1 MVKIII
7 MKKLIGMAVV
17 ILLFMTTLIN
27 NPVFSQSDWKDA
39 DVNKSIPDDVKDIF
53 EQSCVKC
60 HLESGNIKAKMHFN
74 LSKWEKF
81 SSAKQAKKAEDV
93 LYQVT
98 KEKMPPEK
106 FRLSHPKSVPGN
118 KEIKTIKKWAESLQK

>member
-1 MVKIII
+1 
-7 MKKLIGMAVV
+7 MKKLIGAAVV
-17 ILLFMTTLIN
+17 IFLFMTSMTN
-27 NPVFSQSDWKDA
+27 NPASAQSDWKDA
-39 DVNKSIPDDVKDIF
+39 DVNKSIPNDVKEIF

-60 HLESGNIKAKMHFN
+60 HLESGNFKAKMHLN

-81 SSAKQAKKAEDV
+81 SSEKQAKKAEDI

-106 FRLSHPKSVPGN
+106 FRLSHPKSVPG
-118 KEIKTIKKWAESLQK
+118 KREIKTIKEWAESLQK

>member
-1 MVKIII
+1 MKTLIGLAFIII
-7 MKKLIGMAVV
+7 
-17 ILLFMTTLIN
+17 LFMTSLIS
-27 NPVFSQSDWKDA
+27 NPVFSQSDWKGA
-39 DVNKSIPDDVKDIF
+39 DLGKSIPDNVKDIF
-53 EQSCVKC
+53 EQSCVNC
-60 HLESGNIKAKMHFN
+60 HLESGNFKAKMHFN

-106 FRLSHPKSVPGN
+106 YRLSHPKSVPG
-118 KEIKTIKKWAESLQK
+118 KREIKIIKEWVESLQK